1 MPIDEKEDPVNPK
14 EVKGINTAGN
24 FDKIELPEYTPEVK
38 YKQPKT
44 AKESF
49 LSQLGESAFENPSTV
64 SIKGTNFLVSDKVSD
79 LYTPV
84 NLAKGI
90 PDKHERQKFINEHG
104 SKMVKLLDPDK
115 FGVIFDDDIKAYQS
129 YKAKNYN
136 IQVKKFLD
144 DLDENQGFLAEAGN
158 TAAKLTGLVWN
169 TAGIIPLTYGL
180 GKALFTWDAQNIYNN
195 GLFDFWETVDEGIN
209 TKFAVYGGSDYA
221 NKPDG
226 TPKNFFARFVS
237 HPMKSLNADIMPAVN
252 FVGSAVATEL
262 LATAA
267 APFTGG
273 ASLLANTSRL
283 LAQGTNAFAKSYK
296 VLRGLDALSDFNNM
310 RKIAS
315 LTQKYKAGLGTVSS
329 MVRSAGYESS
339 LIARDTYEQTLQQS
353 KLNYLENKGLSGAE
367 LIAALD
373 DPNSISQS
381 ELALMKTKAENS
393 SELAWFANVPL
404 VGFSNMIQF
413 SKAFSSGYK
422 INQALSR
429 LNPLKLT
436 GTTIGKDGLHIA
448 RAEAMGTARRVA
460 GYAATGLKSGVT
472 EAFEEYAQGVMQ
484 QGFSDYFSAEFTN
497 DSVKSSMGFLDTMS
511 KAARQYANSVE
522 GQDSMAIGALMGMLG
537 LRLPVRINP
546 QTGKLE
552 RGWES
557 YGGLRQEIK
566 ETKKAVEESKEAA
579 KRANANPTNQVLK
592 NNFQNMAKNI
602 TIQAEMDKALK
613 KGDIF
618 NFKNKEYESWHSH
631 VTTRIKNNIVDTLYQ
646 DLDAA
651 EKLPLEEF
659 NKQYGVQGALEF
671 TEESRKTAIEKAR
684 STTREIVK
692 ANDEVNDLFNDTRL
706 FVDFFNKNYKGL
718 EDPAMLTEGLKDQMV
733 FLHGATKNLQ
743 KREKEL
749 GDQVRDLSNGHV
761 NSDAI
766 NQILAKITD
775 VNKEGQAELITNA
788 REAYKAELENWRSV
802 DPTSYKLYEKQLTPL
817 LKDLTLIKE
826 RKARLAEMYN
836 VLFTNK
842 GAKEYS
848 DLYVDLLTNRAA
860 KFKEDAEKK
869 AKEDLSKAKSSNKA
883 ATAKADEKSVTGE
896 NKIFDAQVDA
906 ELAATEAALAAEL
919 AATNPES
926 AENAQDFSSL
936 IASVDAQTVIDNL
949 QTAPALF
956 HKILEILDERGT
968 PALGITNIDQLYD
981 ADPQTLGNIAAV
993 YAELV
998 KERAENKG
1006 TPTVKLNYI
1015 DPTDSTQPS
1024 EPVEQ
1029 SDDDIANSYIN
1040 TTTLA
1045 DEEDF
1050 KPMEKVT
1057 DSSIILVTHDKKIV
1071 NGQLVRDSKTGKWEV
1086 WSNQEGKTDQPIDT
1100 KIVNSPE
1107 FLPNK
1112 ELKDDDNIKEAKFEI
1127 ADNKYNNEKERAP
1140 QDIAIDVYHGDV
1152 FIGRLPAWKKGF
1164 PEHLLQLRKDIVAQ
1178 EDLTAITKETT
1189 VSTDDKADIE
1199 RRRQEELKQKNID
1212 GYNLGTEGDEFSN
1225 IEKRIKNEE
1234 DNVKNASSEVYKEAA
1249 QKRLDSFKE
1258 IKSELE
1264 KINAKYDAALA
1275 ALEQTTTPNNR
1286 LDLINKHFETIVEV
1300 LQNREC

>member
-44 AKESF
+44 AKEAF

-90 PDKHERQKFINEHG
+90 PDKYERQKFINEHG

-296 VLRGLDALSDFNNM
+296 VLRGLDALSDYNNM
-310 RKIAS
+310 RKIVS

-353 KLNYLENKGLSGAE
+353 KLNYLEDKGLSGAE

-460 GYAATGLKSGVT
+460 GYTAAGLKSGVT

-497 DSVKSSMGFLDTMS
+497 DAVKSSMGFLDTMS

-613 KGDIF
+613 KGDVF

-659 NKQYGVQGALEF
+659 NKQYGVPGALEF

-848 DLYVDLLTNRAA
+848 DLYMDLLANRAA

-998 KERAENKG
+998 KERTENKG
-1006 TPTVKLNYI
+1006 TPIVKLNYI
-1015 DPTDSTQPS
+1015 DPTDSTQPA

-1100 KIVNSPE
+1100 KIVNSSE

-1112 ELKDDDNIKEAKFEI
+1112 ELINDIKEARFEI

-1152 FIGRLPAWKKGF
+1152 FIGRLPAWKEGL

-1178 EDLTAITKETT
+1178 EDLSKLTETT
-1189 VSTDDKADIE
+1189 ETAD
-1199 RRRQEELKQKNID
+1199 R
-1212 GYNLGTEGDEFSN
+1212 TE
-1225 IEKRIKNEE
+1225 
-1234 DNVKNASSEVYKEAA
+1234 
-1249 QKRLDSFKE
+1249 
-1258 IKSELE
+1258 
-1264 KINAKYDAALA
+1264 
-1275 ALEQTTTPNNR
+1275 
-1286 LDLINKHFETIVEV
+1286 LINKHFEKIVEV